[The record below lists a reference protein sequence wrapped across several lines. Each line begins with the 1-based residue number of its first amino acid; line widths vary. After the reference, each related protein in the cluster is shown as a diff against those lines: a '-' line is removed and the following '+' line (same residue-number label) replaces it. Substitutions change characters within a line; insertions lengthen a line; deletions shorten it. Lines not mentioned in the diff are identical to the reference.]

1 LRPNWRGYRQ
11 HLEDLVTERTRDL
24 SEAKLAAEAANVAKS
39 AFIAN
44 MSHEIRT
51 PLNAITGMAY
61 LIRRS
66 GVSAQQAERL
76 DKVDAAGE
84 HLLEIIN
91 AILDLS
97 KIEAGKFTLE
107 EAEVNVGALM
117 ANVVSMLH
125 ERVHAKQL
133 ETARRVRC
141 ALLSCAGR
149 SDAFAASF
157 AQLRHQRHQVYR
169 PWQRDVALPVVR
181 R

>member
-1 LRPNWRGYRQ
+1 
-11 HLEDLVTERTRDL
+11 L
-24 SEAKLAAEAANVAKS
+24 SEAKLAAETANVAKS

-66 GVSAQQAERL
+66 GVTAQQAERL

-133 ETARRVRC
+133 ELFVECDAISCHLLGDQTRLQQAMLNYATNAIKFTDRGSVTLRCQLSAR
-141 ALLSCAGR
+141 
-149 SDAFAASF
+149 
-157 AQLRHQRHQVYR
+157 
-169 PWQRDVALPVVR
+169 
-181 R
+181 